1 MNKKEVIKVSGANN
15 LTSGQQFIT
24 KIQER
29 QKKLF
34 INSPIIKSV
43 LIISLPSM
51 IIALMTSLYVFSD
64 QIIMA
69 NLVPH
74 FKPFEN
80 LVGQTEYNDF
90 LKYLV
95 ALKSTGIGLN
105 LTEYNSQLIV
115 RNAVANITPITV
127 FINAATLL
135 VANGTSTNFSK
146 MNGKLNTK
154 GAQNVWSIGFYSNI
168 IICGITMIL
177 LFSICHLLVQLEN
190 GNPLKQL
197 TSATSSIKEAC
208 QIAGLHFEDVYPTLE
223 DVYMKANDM
232 ILSYSCSYS
241 YIIIGGM
248 MLSMFSAF
256 LSLLII
262 SEGKQKMVVIAA
274 VVSNLINLLFDFIF
288 IYYGQM
294 AMIGGAIATI
304 IGWTFNCCWYFFQ
317 IYLMNKREETAL
329 VYSALKISGHKWNW
343 ELTWNIISIGLPS
356 FLRNLSMGIATWFQV
371 FVLATLLIPA
381 IGSGGVTANDY
392 TNFYGA
398 VNPIYNLFF
407 PVMLGTI
414 QGSRIISS
422 YLFGAENYKRFRQ
435 VYWIAMIIGLVY
447 GIFIFIIVGCI
458 LNKYMLLIFQ
468 INNNSVA
475 QMMLMIGMLQMP
487 VYAFTI
493 GGQIIFQSTGKS
505 LNASICALMQG
516 IICNMPI
523 TFIMFGACIANKN
536 IELFLWNPVIVVFTS
551 STIIFI
557 WTVIYICDHYSPDV
571 LNNNVR
577 WLKKKGYLVPRGKYH

>member
-1 MNKKEVIKVSGANN
+1 MNKKEGIKVTGATNS
-15 LTSGQQFIT
+15 LTSGEQFIAKT
-24 KIQER
+24 QER

-69 NLVPH
+69 NLIPN

-80 LVGQTEYNDF
+80 LVGQVEYNDY
-90 LKYLV
+90 LKYV
-95 ALKSTGIGLN
+95 SALQSTGIGLN

-115 RNAVANITPITV
+115 RNAVTNITPITV

-154 GAQNVWSIGFYSNI
+154 GAQNLWSIGFYCNI
-168 IICGITMIL
+168 ITCGITMIL
-177 LFSICHLLVQLEN
+177 LFSTCHLLVQLEN

-197 TSATSSIKEAC
+197 ANASSSIKQAC
-208 QIAGLHFEDVYPTLE
+208 QIAGLSFDDVYTTLE
-223 DVYMKANDM
+223 DVYVKANDM
-232 ILSYSCSYS
+232 ILSYSCNYS
-241 YIIIGGM
+241 YIIISGM
-248 MLSMFSAF
+248 ILSMFSSY

-262 SEGKQKMVVIAA
+262 SECKQKMVVIAA
-274 VVSNLINLLFDFIF
+274 IVSNLINLLFDFVF

-304 IGWTFNCCWYFFQ
+304 IGWAFNCSWYFFQ
-317 IYLMNKREETAL
+317 IYLMNKRKETAL
-329 VYSALKISGHKWNW
+329 VYSALKIWGHKWNW

-398 VNPIYNLFF
+398 VNPIFNLFF

-414 QGSRIISS
+414 QGSRIIGS
-422 YLFGAENYKRFRQ
+422 YLYGTENYKRFRQ
-435 VYWIAMIIGLVY
+435 VYWIAMAVGLVY
-447 GIFIFIIVGCI
+447 GTFMFAIVGCA
-458 LNKYMLLIFQ
+458 LNKYMLFIFQ
-468 INNNSVA
+468 INNSQVA

-505 LNASICALMQG
+505 LNASICGLMQG

-523 TFIMFGACIANKN
+523 TFIMFGTCIAIGD
-536 IELFLWNPVIVVFTS
+536 IELFLWNPVFVVLAS

-557 WTVIYICDHYSPDV
+557 WTVTYIHNHYSPDI
-571 LNNNVR
+571 LNNNIR
-577 WLKKKGYLVPRGKYH
+577 WLKRKGYLVPHVK